1 MIIQV
6 TKYQLFTVTTN
17 FVIFSSI
24 LMAPA
29 LTVAA
34 AKQDGW
40 ISMLFAFIIGLLLN
54 LVYVLIL
61 KKHQYPSLFSLI
73 DLAAGKWIGT
83 VLNLVV
89 MFYALHLAA
98 MVIRNLS
105 NFMVS
110 SVFPNA
116 HPWTYQILVIAIV
129 ALTALYGVRN
139 LFLLNE
145 LLSPL
150 LFLIVGASLILILKD
165 FSFIEIKPVFYT
177 SFPKI
182 FEGAYATLGFPFI
195 EALII
200 GNFFHYVQQKKH
212 LMFVYLS
219 GISLGGLTLII
230 AVFLIIGNEGA
241 YIVARET
248 YPTYS
253 VLRDIEFTTIFER
266 IEILIALAW
275 ITGLFFKI
283 TVCFLVVMMGFK
295 HLSNSKS
302 YSPFIIPIAI
312 LTWAMSNHLHK
323 TVMDFTNF
331 VTSSWTL
338 YWFTLYSVLIIVFL
352 IGFMR
357 QKKQPG
363 QDLQ

>member
-1 MIIQV
+1 
-6 TKYQLFTVTTN
+6 
-17 FVIFSSI
+17 
-24 LMAPA
+24 MAPA

-34 AKQDGW
+34 AKQDRS
-40 ISMLFAFIIGLLLN
+40 ISMLLAVIIGLLLN

-61 KKHQYPSLFSLI
+61 KIHQYPSLFMLI
-73 DLAAGKWIGT
+73 DKAAGKWIGT

-89 MFYALHLAA
+89 MSSLASCP

-110 SVFPNA
+110 SVFPNV

-165 FSFIEIKPVFYT
+165 FSFIEIKPVFCA

-200 GNFFHYVQQKKH
+200 GNFFHYVQQKN
-212 LMFVYLS
+212 
-219 GISLGGLTLII
+219 T
-230 AVFLIIGNEGA
+230 
-241 YIVARET
+241 
-248 YPTYS
+248 
-253 VLRDIEFTTIFER
+253 
-266 IEILIALAW
+266 
-275 ITGLFFKI
+275 
-283 TVCFLVVMMGFK
+283 
-295 HLSNSKS
+295 
-302 YSPFIIPIAI
+302 
-312 LTWAMSNHLHK
+312 
-323 TVMDFTNF
+323 
-331 VTSSWTL
+331 
-338 YWFTLYSVLIIVFL
+338 
-352 IGFMR
+352 
-357 QKKQPG
+357 
-363 QDLQ
+363 